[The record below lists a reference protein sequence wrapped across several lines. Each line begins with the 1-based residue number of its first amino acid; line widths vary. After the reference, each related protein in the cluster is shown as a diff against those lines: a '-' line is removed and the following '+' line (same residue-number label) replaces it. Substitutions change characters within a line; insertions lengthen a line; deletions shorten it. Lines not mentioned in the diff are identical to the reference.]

1 MLLAE
6 LKICEENIPQEPQE
20 IEPPVSAF
28 LLALK
33 INSQVEPYVAVEPTR
48 TNRFGLRSKDKL
60 NSSAL
65 NEFEKLFS
73 THEEP

>member
-33 INSQVEPYVAVEPTR
+33 INSQ
-48 TNRFGLRSKDKL
+48 GKL
-60 NSSAL
+60 SLMSQ
-65 NEFEKLFS
+65 
-73 THEEP
+73 